1 MSRETRNFSL
11 GLEARGEG
19 DNGGLRLVGYAVTYG
34 VPYEVTD
41 QRGSYVETML
51 PGSWKR
57 TIKMGADIRYLEN
70 HEGIP
75 FARTK
80 SGTLKLTSDDVG
92 VLADIELD
100 PRQQRAQDH
109 YYAVQR
115 GDVDQMSVA
124 FRVVREKWSSDR
136 SERSIAEVAGFDV
149 SAVTYPANDK
159 TLVVAGRAEVL
170 DAEDADAEP
179 AEVRAG
185 MSLRA
190 ALALASRL

>member
-1 MSRETRNFSL
+1 MNRESRNFTCQ
-11 GLEARGEG
+11 LEARGEG
-19 DNGGLRLVGYAVTYG
+19 DSGGLRLVGYAVTYG
-34 VPYEVTD
+34 VPYEITD
-41 QRGSYVETML
+41 HRGTYVETML

-70 HEGIP
+70 HAGIP

-80 SGTLKLTSDDVG
+80 AGTLKLTSDDVG

-109 YYAVQR
+109 YYAVER

-124 FRVVREKWSSDR
+124 FRVVRESWSKDR
-136 SERSIAEVAGFDV
+136 TQRSIAEVAGYDV

-159 TLVVAGRAEVL
+159 TLVLAGRAEAL
-170 DAEDADAEP
+170 DADEADDEP

-190 ALALASRL
+190 AIALASRL